1 MFRSNVETLSAIK
14 IRPKQRIRGLDLNG
28 LAQHRQFFI
37 GPRGQTCPNVRILL
51 LNIIA
56 ILNTETIVYGSII
69 IVKSVQLYHS
79 LHNFNF
85 SKMVRSDMNKVSF
98 LNWIN
103 WENFGKN
110 TIFSEK
116 LTKTYFFTFSG
127 EISKI
132 KKNQFCRAKNF
143 QKTYSLRILN
153 F

>member
-1 MFRSNVETLSAIK
+1 MFSSNMAIK
-14 IRPKQRIRGLDLNG
+14 IRPKQRIRGLNLNG
-28 LAQHRQFFI
+28 LAKPRQFFY
-37 GPRGQTCPNVRILL
+37 RSTWANESERSNLL

-85 SKMVRSDMNKVSF
+85 SKMVTSDMNKVSF
-98 LNWIN
+98 LNQKN
-103 WENFGKN
+103 WKNFGKN
-110 TIFSEK
+110 TIFSK
-116 LTKTYFFTFSG
+116 KITKTYFFTFSG

>member
-1 MFRSNVETLSAIK
+1 MFSSNMAIK
-14 IRPKQRIRGLDLNG
+14 IRPKQRIRGLNLNG
-28 LAQHRQFFI
+28 LAKPRQFFY
-37 GPRGQTCPNVRILL
+37 RSTWANVSERSNLL
-51 LNIIA
+51 QSTIA

>member
-1 MFRSNVETLSAIK
+1 MSERSN
-14 IRPKQRIRGLDLNG
+14 
-28 LAQHRQFFI
+28 
-37 GPRGQTCPNVRILL
+37 LL

-132 KKNQFCRAKNF
+132 KKN
-143 QKTYSLRILN
+143 
-153 F
+153 